1 MIPKRLHRYFWEIN
15 PGELRLDE
23 DADYITARLLDYG
36 KTQDI
41 DWLLQKFG
49 QNQIKTVL
57 KKYRGISRKAA
68 FFWANLLAINPKEI
82 KCLQTPYHRI
92 PFGV

>member
-1 MIPKRLHRYFWEIN
+1 MIPKRLHKYFWEIE
-15 PGELRLDE
+15 PKELSLDE

-41 DWLLQKFG
+41 NWLLQKFG
-49 QNQIKTVL
+49 KNKIKTVL
-57 KKYRGISRKAA
+57 KKYRGISRKSA
-68 FFWANLLAINPKEI
+68 FFWSNLLAISPQEV